1 MRLSLTFWYFVA
13 VRGSAVVGTT
23 ISMAA
28 LITAITQQD
37 WRIALGGFVQG
48 YVWAWVRRRKRRAHG
63 ADRAS
68 CGTDMLARGRGAG
81 DTWPPLQIGHFV
93 FEVGLRP
100 PCSAE
105 QPRVRSPRSPAH
117 AFVPCWASQKNKPAT
132 FKYPVWSF
140 MGDLR
145 MVRPE
150 NQWGRAFDRPRP
162 DQCART
168 PRMPRSTVVRRRDGT
183 LPHLVF

>member
-1 MRLSLTFWYFVA
+1 
-13 VRGSAVVGTT
+13 
-23 ISMAA
+23 MAA

-68 CGTDMLARGRGAG
+68 CGTDMRARGPGAG
-81 DTWPPLQIGHFV
+81 DTWAPLKIGHFV

-105 QPRVRSPRSPAH
+105 QPRMRQSPLTRARLCPVPGLTEKQAGDLQVPGVVVHGRPAH
-117 AFVPCWASQKNKPAT
+117 
-132 FKYPVWSF
+132 
-140 MGDLR
+140 G
-145 MVRPE
+145 
-150 NQWGRAFDRPRP
+150 
-162 DQCART
+162 T
-168 PRMPRSTVVRRRDGT
+168 PRKSMGP
-183 LPHLVF
+183 